1 MRRLLWL
8 LSGFVMIVVLSSALP
23 PAAAPAD
30 SLFPRIINLSDDLRP
45 EGIAVGRRTNFYVGS
60 LANGSI
66 YKGDLSTG
74 LGSILVPP
82 ESGRVIA
89 GLYVDKCHNILFA
102 AGTLSGQAFA
112 FDAENGAMLAVYQL
126 ATDFPSLI
134 NDVVVVRDAA
144 YFTDSF
150 QPFIYRVPLGPL
162 GALPDQSL
170 VERIPLGG
178 DFVQV
183 PGSFVFN
190 SNGIEATSNGRWLL
204 IINSNR
210 GELYR
215 VNPLTGNAIKVDL
228 DDDILT
234 FGDGLRLLGRT
245 LYVVRNRLN
254 QIAAIRLTPD
264 FTSGTIVRTIIDT
277 DFAVPTTVARFGPWL
292 YAVNSQTPYTIV
304 RVSLWGTW

>member
-8 LSGFVMIVVLSSALP
+8 LSGIFIIGLISSGLP
-23 PAAAPAD
+23 PAASP
-30 SLFPRIINLSDDLRP
+30 SDDLFP
-45 EGIAVGRRTNFYVGS
+45 KTINLPDGFQAEGIAIGRRTNFYTGS

-66 YKGDLSTG
+66 YKGDLYTG
-74 LGSILVPP
+74 MGSILVPP
-82 ESGRVIA
+82 EAGRLIA
-89 GLYVDKCHNILFA
+89 GLYVDTFINILFA

-112 FDAENGAMLAVYQL
+112 FDAESGDTLAVYQL

-134 NDVVVVRDAA
+134 NDVVVTRDAA

-150 QPFIYRVPLGPL
+150 QPFFYRVPLGFL
-162 GALPDQSL
+162 GALPDPSL

-190 SNGIEATSNGRWLL
+190 SNGIEASSNGRWLL

-215 VNPLTGNAIKVDL
+215 VNPCTGNAVKVDL
-228 DDDILT
+228 GEDTLS
-234 FGDGLRLLGRT
+234 FGDGLRLQGRT
-245 LYVVRNRLN
+245 LYVMRNRLN
-254 QIAAIRLTPD
+254 QIAVIKLAPD
-264 FTSGTIVRTIIDT
+264 FTRGTIMRTIT
-277 DFAVPTTVARFGPWL
+277 DGDFDVPTTVARFGPWL
-292 YAVNSQTPYTIV
+292 YAVNSQTPTIV
-304 RVSLWGTW
+304 RVWRWGQE